1 MRYRYICAALS
12 ISILLAGA
20 GAYFY
25 RGGFN
30 YHIDFVGGI
39 EFRVGF
45 EKDLDIAELRS
56 SLSKNG
62 WDDSV
67 IQNLGG
73 TKSQFLIRVKR
84 DEQGLEEEFK
94 AIMKKSLSENPVTV
108 QNVSWVGAE
117 VSSDIKWN
125 SFISILLSL
134 LFILAYMAIIRAR
147 YRFAVGAVVA
157 LAHDILIILSV
168 FLILNEQ
175 ISLNVLAALLTTLG
189 YSINDTIVINNSVEQ
204 NLRKLKGASEVDIFN
219 ISLNQ
224 TFRRTMLT
232 SITTFLAVA
241 SIYFIG
247 GEALE
252 GFALALLIGIVAGTY
267 SSIYIASTVV
277 LAMGKEGSLR
287 HSVA

>member
-1 MRYRYICAALS
+1 
-12 ISILLAGA
+12 
-20 GAYFY
+20 
-25 RGGFN
+25 
-30 YHIDFVGGI
+30 
-39 EFRVGF
+39 
-45 EKDLDIAELRS
+45 
-56 SLSKNG
+56 
-62 WDDSV
+62 
-67 IQNLGG
+67 
-73 TKSQFLIRVKR
+73 
-84 DEQGLEEEFK
+84 
-94 AIMKKSLSENPVTV
+94 
-108 QNVSWVGAE
+108 
-117 VSSDIKWN
+117 
-125 SFISILLSL
+125 
-134 LFILAYMAIIRAR
+134 
-147 YRFAVGAVVA
+147 
-157 LAHDILIILSV
+157 
-168 FLILNEQ
+168 
-175 ISLNVLAALLTTLG
+175 VLAALLTTLG